1 MIAGFLPAEFQ
12 LRRHLVEFYL
22 RRLSYGEDLITAA
35 VPPPLNQT
43 VSPLDILRQEL
54 RPMARTTS
62 LPPSELCTV
71 EPFRLWLTHP
81 ARPTPPFSPS
91 ILDREMALHRI
102 RPARETSSSRDLGV
116 FTDGSIDGRLG
127 GAAAVYFI
135 GSSSAPTTFSIRFTG
150 RHSST
155 QAELVALRLGC
166 QHVGALGSF
175 DRITFVSD
183 SQAALLSLAHPRRCL
198 SLAAQVYSALQELS
212 ASGTVIRLWWTPGH
226 SSLMENDLA
235 DTAAKAAA

>member
-1 MIAGFLPAEFQ
+1 M
-12 LRRHLVEFYL
+12 
-22 RRLSYGEDLITAA
+22 
-35 VPPPLNQT
+35 
-43 VSPLDILRQEL
+43 
-54 RPMARTTS
+54 
-62 LPPSELCTV
+62 
-71 EPFRLWLTHP
+71 
-81 ARPTPPFSPS
+81 
-91 ILDREMALHRI
+91 
-102 RPARETSSSRDLGV
+102 
-116 FTDGSIDGRLG
+116 
-127 GAAAVYFI
+127 YFI

-166 QHVGALGSF
+166 QHVGGLGSF

-212 ASGTVIRLWWTPGH
+212 ASGTAIQLWWTPGH

-235 DTAAKAAA
+235 DTATKAAAQAASVEVGLVLVPSSYSCLRIALRYHYVDRLER